1 MGVLDDYILLVL
13 IELIVT
19 TYFQSKLIAA
29 CPEEERVIDAI
40 KKENAEIKKKE
51 KEVKELVDR
60 IAAEIERTSCAE
72 YDTGK

>member
-1 MGVLDDYILLVL
+1 MDVLDDYILLVL

-19 TYFQSKLIAA
+19 RYFQNKLIAA

-40 KKENAEIKKKE
+40 KKENEEIKKKE

>member
-19 TYFQSKLIAA
+19 TYFQNKLIAA
-29 CPEEERVIDAI
+29 CPEEERVIGAI
-40 KKENAEIKKKE
+40 KKENEEIKKKE
-51 KEVKELVDR
+51 KQVKELVDR
-60 IAAEIERTSCAE
+60 IAAEIERTSCAA